1 MAFCLKYQMMV
12 SLTKEDQYQF
22 KEGPIQK
29 PIHDILHGGMNLKV
43 SRSRNKIVERNF
55 AQKTNERICFS
66 ILTTR
71 KYLKLE
77 F

>member
-22 KEGPIQK
+22 KGGPFQK
-29 PIHDILHGGMNLKV
+29 PIHDILRGGHLKV